1 MQRTNRIIASLIF
14 ICSFLFV
21 LFTCIITAL
30 LIILDHTN
38 FCHLFLNWIGKPNK
52 ETFFIEHILTVKK
65 YNVLRII
72 LGLGSLFLILF
83 NIYILKKRFIIFFRI
98 STLINEVIQMFC
110 NQLIYISKF
119 DSLIKFTFYAI
130 LIVQLIYFT
139 FQAIIFPISYD
150 EAWTYL
156 NFTSKSI
163 ITSMSYYPAP
173 NNHVFFSTLT
183 NLFEHFSIIN
193 PKIRIRLINVLLS
206 LILSFL
212 FLKLLTTFFSKR
224 VSLFILVLFIFSY
237 PVALYSIQARGYLL
251 LLMFSLLSIY
261 SCIQYLFV
269 SKRKQLFT
277 YLIAVVLGF
286 YTIPS
291 YLYCFVSLQVFS
303 LYYCVSKKQYIQL
316 RNIIKYNCIAGL
328 AVVILY
334 SPIIFFNGISS
345 ITSNNYVKS
354 IPFNQ
359 ITNSIIQHTKHSAD
373 WLFGLENGGIYIL
386 IFVLFLLYKLS
397 INNDNDKEL
406 KSTSKLMLIMLVLP
420 LFLIFLQRV
429 IPFERTWIYLLI
441 PIYFGVATFT
451 SVITKMIPVS
461 PSYRNLLFIA
471 ASLFAMITL
480 TLKFPIDYKRLHDL
494 DYEADATFISKDINS
509 ISKIASN
516 DLFMTDL
523 MTYHLIIQNKNKQ
536 IQIMSIPYDSI
547 INADALFIKNNSK
560 VNIPNLN
567 EYTLI
572 SKNNYI
578 RFYTKKQQY

>member
-1 MQRTNRIIASLIF
+1 
-14 ICSFLFV
+14 
-21 LFTCIITAL
+21 
-30 LIILDHTN
+30 
-38 FCHLFLNWIGKPNK
+38 
-52 ETFFIEHILTVKK
+52 
-65 YNVLRII
+65 
-72 LGLGSLFLILF
+72 
-83 NIYILKKRFIIFFRI
+83 
-98 STLINEVIQMFC
+98 
-110 NQLIYISKF
+110 
-119 DSLIKFTFYAI
+119 
-130 LIVQLIYFT
+130 
-139 FQAIIFPISYD
+139 
-150 EAWTYL
+150 
-156 NFTSKSI
+156 
-163 ITSMSYYPAP
+163 
-173 NNHVFFSTLT
+173 
-183 NLFEHFSIIN
+183 
-193 PKIRIRLINVLLS
+193 
-206 LILSFL
+206 
-212 FLKLLTTFFSKR
+212 
-224 VSLFILVLFIFSY
+224 
-237 PVALYSIQARGYLL
+237 
-251 LLMFSLLSIY
+251 
-261 SCIQYLFV
+261 
-269 SKRKQLFT
+269 
-277 YLIAVVLGF
+277 
-286 YTIPS
+286 
-291 YLYCFVSLQVFS
+291 
-303 LYYCVSKKQYIQL
+303 
-316 RNIIKYNCIAGL
+316 
-328 AVVILY
+328 
-334 SPIIFFNGISS
+334 
-345 ITSNNYVKS
+345 VKS

-536 IQIMSIPYDSI
+536 VQIMSIPYDSI

-578 RFYTKKQQY
+578 RFYTKKRQY